1 MHYACTSLCDDT
13 VGRLL
18 TWAASLGILHNMKSF
33 NVRHIQHRLA
43 AVLAEV
49 EAGEEIEVVRRGR
62 PVARIV
68 PLRAAAPPCD
78 WSHAADRLRE
88 AYPEPVGGIAAADLV
103 ADGRG
108 ER

>member
-1 MHYACTSLCDDT
+1 MHPAGAGT
-13 VGRLL
+13 L
-18 TWAASLGILHNMKSF
+18 TWADSLGILYNMKSF
-33 NVRHIQHRLA
+33 NVRHVQHRLA

-49 EAGEEIEVVRRGR
+49 ERGEEIEIVRHGR

-68 PLRAAAPPCD
+68 PLPSVTQPAD
-78 WSHAADRLRE
+78 WSHATGRLWK
-88 AYPEPVGGIAAADLV
+88 AYPEPARGRAAADLI